1 MMIFKILLGH
11 ENENNIIIIN
21 QTLSFAGSG
30 LVEAIKYEMKH
41 DSDKWNNQ
49 TDRNTANVSTITRLL
64 GYLTENYIHS
74 HCPVK

>member
-21 QTLSFAGSG
+21 QTLSFAGPR

-41 DSDKWNNQ
+41 DSDK
-49 TDRNTANVSTITRLL
+49 
-64 GYLTENYIHS
+64 
-74 HCPVK
+74 